1 MQLLIL
7 STKKSC
13 GNRYVIIWLNDSA
26 SQVNILRLNAVVTDK
41 HAITELPYA
50 AD

>member
-1 MQLLIL
+1 MRNLLIL
-7 STKKSC
+7 STKSC
-13 GNRYVIIWLNDSA
+13 GNRYIIIWLNDSA

-50 AD
+50 VD